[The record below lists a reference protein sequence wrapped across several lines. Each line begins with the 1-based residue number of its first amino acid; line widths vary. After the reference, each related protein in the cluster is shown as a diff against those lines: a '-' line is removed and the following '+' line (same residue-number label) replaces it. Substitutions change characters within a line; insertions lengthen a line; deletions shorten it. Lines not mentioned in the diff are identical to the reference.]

1 MQCISFLLF
10 FLYVLRQK
18 AVTSCPF
25 LLIDMMGQAELE
37 LHFLDNFLSRL
48 FFTMASRIFAL
59 HFCYRF
65 VII

>member
-48 FFTMASRIFAL
+48 FLPWLPEFLHCIFVTVL
-59 HFCYRF
+59 L
-65 VII
+65 